1 MAADGPTSTREL
13 ADKIAAVIRSGEYPP
28 GSRLPQET
36 LAERFQ
42 VSRTP
47 IREALRLLE
56 ASGVLELIPNQGAVV
71 RVPAPR
77 DIREGYQVRAE
88 LEGLAAELAA
98 EWITEAQIERLA
110 NASARFKK
118 TVDDLSVQAE
128 PGGRGRK
135 GARLKQPTWVEANEE
150 FHDVIVEAAGNE
162 KLRRMLYDLHVGFLR
177 PVMLATTAMDGRRM
191 RENVAQHEAILAA
204 IVRHDSAEARRQMT
218 HHVKRSGELMVRW
231 LEANPGKAAG

>member
-1 MAADGPTSTREL
+1 MAVDSRIGAREL
-13 ADKIAAVIRSGEYPP
+13 ANRIAAAIRSGDYPP

-36 LAERFQ
+36 LADRFR

-56 ASGVLELIPNQGAVV
+56 ERGVLQLIPNQGAVV

-110 NASARFKK
+110 KAASRFNETVDHLSARAA
-118 TVDDLSVQAE
+118 SS
-128 PGGRGRK
+128 PRSRGPR
-135 GARLKQPTWVEANEE
+135 RSPPPSWVEANED

-162 KLRRMLYDLHVGFLR
+162 RLRRMLSDLHSGFLR
-177 PVMLATTAMDGRRM
+177 PVMLATTAIDGRRM

-231 LEANPGKAAG
+231 LEANPGESPV

>member
-1 MAADGPTSTREL
+1 MAVDGPTSTQDL
-13 ADKIAAVIRSGEYPP
+13 ADKIAAAIRSGDYPP

-56 ASGVLELIPNQGAVV
+56 ARGVLELIPNQGAVV
-71 RVPAPR
+71 RVPALR

-110 NASARFKK
+110 KAGARFKK
-118 TVDDLSVQAE
+118 TVDELSAQAASGTRAKRAITR
-128 PGGRGRK
+128 PR
-135 GARLKQPTWVEANEE
+135 QPTWVEANED

-162 KLRRMLYDLHVGFLR
+162 KLRRMLSDLHAGFLR
-177 PVMLATTAMDGRRM
+177 PVMLATTAM
-191 RENVAQHEAILAA
+191 
-204 IVRHDSAEARRQMT
+204 
-218 HHVKRSGELMVRW
+218 
-231 LEANPGKAAG
+231 